1 MKSRQFLL
9 EFVKYINSFRPI
21 KRKCWLVMQM
31 FEAEFKPSAIFFSS
45 FLLIPI
51 IKCSKSV

>member
-31 FEAEFKPSAIFFSS
+31 FEAEFKPSAIFF
-45 FLLIPI
+45 FFI
-51 IKCSKSV
+51 SVDTHNKMF